1 MLIEKFKRGFAEMLV
16 RKSSPWNQGSRCDRY
31 PARWHANSRLWCGI
45 FIIIIT
51 LSQSIVF
58 GQAHLGSGVFCENLK
73 TMSHICLPV
82 LTSGKK
88 DSNWCLQEKKLNKE
102 ISSLWISTYK
112 FPHSESLLGIPS
124 AFHREQSLHNWRVKY
139 VKNALKC
146 SHPLCVT
153 IQFQSALSE

>member
-1 MLIEKFKRGFAEMLV
+1 MQRCSLEKNP
-16 RKSSPWNQGSRCDRY
+16 PWNQGSRCDRY
-31 PARWHANSRLWCGI
+31 PARWHASCRLWCGI
-45 FIIIIT
+45 FIIIIIT
-51 LSQSIVF
+51 LLLSIVF
-58 GQAHLGSGVFCENLK
+58 GHAHLGSGVFCENLK

-124 AFHREQSLHNWRVKY
+124 AFHREQFLHNWRVKY

>member
-1 MLIEKFKRGFAEMLV
+1 MQRYSK
-16 RKSSPWNQGSRCDRY
+16 RKSPPWNQGSRCDRY

-88 DSNWCLQEKKLNKE
+88 DSNWCLQEKKPNKE
-102 ISSLWISTYK
+102 ISSLWISTTYR

-124 AFHREQSLHNWRVKY
+124 AFHREQFLHNWREIY
-139 VKNALKC
+139 VKNALKY

>member
-1 MLIEKFKRGFAEMLV
+1 MHIHYYRYGALSKHSTRN
-16 RKSSPWNQGSRCDRY
+16 RKLLRY
-31 PARWHANSRLWCGI
+31 CTADI
-45 FIIIIT
+45 FIIV
-51 LSQSIVF
+51 L

-88 DSNWCLQEKKLNKE
+88 DSNWCLQEKKLKKE
-102 ISSLWISTYK
+102 ISSLWIFTYK

-124 AFHREQSLHNWRVKY
+124 AFHREQFLHNCREKCVKS
-139 VKNALKC
+139 ALNC

>member
-1 MLIEKFKRGFAEMLV
+1 MIVIQHADMQVLDYGAAYSLLQICCIIQAFQSRGLEQEQETGNPLDILQHGWLWVLV
-16 RKSSPWNQGSRCDRY
+16 
-31 PARWHANSRLWCGI
+31 
-45 FIIIIT
+45 
-51 LSQSIVF
+51 
-58 GQAHLGSGVFCENLK
+58 QALLGSGASCENLK

-124 AFHREQSLHNWRVKY
+124 AFHREQFLH
-139 VKNALKC
+139 
-146 SHPLCVT
+146 S
-153 IQFQSALSE
+153 